1 MMRRGRSMAEKC
13 LTEAGSMD
21 TSSEEFHCDRGE
33 QRQPTEGTE
42 SRRDFVCFF
51 QRYKN
56 SHMFPDCGDES
67 KRLKSWRKG
76 NNR

>member
-42 SRRDFVCFF
+42 SRRDFVFFKDIKTHTCF
-51 QRYKN
+51 QTVETRVR
-56 SHMFPDCGDES
+56 G
-67 KRLKSWRKG
+67 
-76 NNR
+76 